1 LATLLLLRVAS
12 NCTARRGSD
21 VSCSAESCRWKSAF
35 LSSPLRPTTPCRA
48 NLMLQPTSCRCSCRC
63 FHAAIHP
70 HPSLLRERSGCR
82 PMPEASRQAAHPLW
96 CRVGAHHCCLKLQH
110 LQLLLTLLRDQLR
123 KPGSVVVSRVSA
135 CVFVPLAHMMP
146 TPDSLPQ
153 HCRPALVGSG
163 RRARASFL
171 LLSRCSNSSSSQL
184 QAGYSLSA
192 DSPGTFCYILC
203 SVYLL
208 DSDATCQWAG
218 WTGCRVNMHER
229 DDRRV
234 PRELHTFLK
243 RQELHVPTPAVPSES

>member
-1 LATLLLLRVAS
+1 MATLLLLRVAS

-96 CRVGAHHCCLKLQH
+96 CRFDTHHCCSKLQH
-110 LQLLLTLLRDQLR
+110 LPLLLTLLRDQLR
-123 KPGSVVVSRVSA
+123 KTCSDATLAPIRTVPGKGLLEIWERSA
-135 CVFVPLAHMMP
+135 VPE
-146 TPDSLPQ
+146 SLTQ

-218 WTGCRVNMHER
+218 WTGCRVNMHGR

-243 RQELHVPTPAVPSES
+243 RQGLGQFGVK

>member
-1 LATLLLLRVAS
+1 MHLVRDRTSSSDACNTAMRVPRH
-12 NCTARRGSD
+12 T
-21 VSCSAESCRWKSAF
+21 
-35 LSSPLRPTTPCRA
+35 PT
-48 NLMLQPTSCRCSCRC
+48 
-63 FHAAIHP
+63 
-70 HPSLLRERSGCR
+70 
-82 PMPEASRQAAHPLW
+82 PEASRQAAHPLW
-96 CRVGAHHCCLKLQH
+96 CRFDAHHCCLKLQH

-203 SVYLL
+203 SVYLAYL
-208 DSDATCQWAG
+208 DATCQLAG
-218 WTGCRVNMHER
+218 WTGCCVNEHER
-229 DDRRV
+229 DDIRV
-234 PRELHTFLK
+234 PRELHTLLK
-243 RQELHVPTPAVPSES
+243 RQQLWLMPRSRVRALVFSFLLDILL